1 MTIYVFKSETN
12 RELCAFAGDVA
23 GSRLPSQFAPWLPE
37 GVIEDSRPPPHNF
50 SRFRIETA
58 IKMKGF
64 QLWRMKRPVK
74 ARTA

>member
-64 QLWRMKRPVK
+64 QLWRMKRPVI
-74 ARTA
+74 AHNA